1 MTDLN
6 ILSGGA
12 AQGLVQRLAP
22 EFKTLTGANISGDFG
37 AVGAMAAKLRGG
49 TPADM
54 VILTDALVK
63 ELVQQ
68 RLVETEAFAVGSVAT
83 SVAVRSS
90 DPVVAVKN
98 ADDLREVLLAADEIY
113 APDMEKSTAGIHVAN
128 VLVKLGISEEVAPR
142 LKVFPNGAT
151 AMRHLSASGAKRA
164 IGCTQS
170 TEILNT
176 PGVLLVGPLPQGY
189 DLATTYTAAV
199 TSNASDAGL
208 ARQLIDLLVD
218 PRHRELREKLGF
230 VETRR

>member
-22 EFKTLTGANISGDFG
+22 EFKLLSGANISGDFG

-49 TPADM
+49 TPADI
-54 VILTDALVK
+54 VILTDAIIG

-68 RLVETEAFAVGSVAT
+68 GLVGNETADIGSVETA
-83 SVAVRSS
+83 VAVRS
-90 DPVVAVKN
+90 DDRIFPVN
-98 ADDLREVLLAADEIY
+98 SADALRKALLAADEIY
-113 APDMEKSTAGIHVAN
+113 APDMQTSTAGIHFAN
-128 VLVKLGISEEVAPR
+128 VLAKLGIAESVAQC

-151 AMRHLSASGAKRA
+151 AMRHLATSNAKHA

-176 PGVLLVGPLPQGY
+176 PGVQLIGPLPQGY
-189 DLATTYTAAV
+189 GLATIYTAAA
-199 TSNASDAGL
+199 TSGTSAGGL
-208 ARQLIDLLVD
+208 ARQLINLLTD
-218 PRHRELREKLGF
+218 PGHRELREKLGF
-230 VETRR
+230 EVPRQ